1 MKNLHP
7 VVDILISDLPQI
19 EHRNGLGFVPYVQE
33 HRTIDLRVP
42 RQTGKT
48 TYLTNMFY
56 GEESLM
62 IVPNQ
67 MHVKPYQYSPQYS
80 YRVMTA
86 DYFNLNWFD
95 RFRGI
100 RNMYN
105 FKYLLIDEPR
115 FMTPRQE
122 CNVLEFIET
131 LYVQNC
137 LDEDFFVLKL
147 GT

>member
-7 VVDILISDLPQI
+7 VVDILISDLPHVD
-19 EHRNGLGFVPYVQE
+19 ERNGLSFVQYVQE
-33 HRTIDLRVP
+33 YRTIDLRVP

-62 IVPNQ
+62 IVP
-67 MHVKPYQYSPQYS
+67 HHYHTKPYQYSDQYS
-80 YRVMTA
+80 RRVMTN

-122 CNVLEFIET
+122 CNVLEFIE
-131 LYVQNC
+131 LLHAQNV